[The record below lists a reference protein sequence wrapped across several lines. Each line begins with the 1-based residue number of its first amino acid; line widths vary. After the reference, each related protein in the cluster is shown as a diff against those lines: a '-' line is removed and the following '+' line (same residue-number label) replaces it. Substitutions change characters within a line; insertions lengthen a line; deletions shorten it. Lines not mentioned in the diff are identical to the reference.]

1 MPNVFKYTG
10 GATAPG
16 CLIKSGFLIGNN
28 TFDYGGSFYTGI
40 TPATGGYTI
49 YLDKPSQ
56 GPAIYTPANDSELIQ
71 YAKLI
76 SGTTFPNSEEAL
88 SWFASQP
95 DKICVNKDYERI
107 VASDLDMAIDYGY
120 TPSFPKTG
128 ATAFGLY
135 PYLSSSINVNI
146 SGPAV
151 AFSTANGG
159 EISLV
164 SANNPSLSSSMT
176 LQDFTLDFAAE
187 FQSTIFLG
195 IMGYS
200 GQWIVITGPQSWSF
214 RNLDGQPWGS
224 SFGDLVSGSS
234 YHFSFVR
241 SGGDFYVYINGTL
254 VSTTL
259 ALESNSFPVTNLYRS
274 DSGPINLNFLK
285 VYNVAL
291 PSSSVIQNY
300 QATLPRFYGSN
311 VVTDN
316 LVYFVDAG
324 YGFSYGGT
332 GSNWKDIS
340 GYSNPGVL
348 TNGPTYSAL
357 NGGYFTFDGT
367 DDYVQGGTD
376 ASLDLRTNVTV
387 EAWFTVA
394 AFQNEWQA
402 IISKG
407 DYTYRISRNGNT
419 NKIEYA
425 INLQLGDTYSPSYYL
440 TSTNDLSLD
449 TWYHAVLTFDG
460 KTLSGY
466 LNGVLQASISA
477 VGPIYKGTQSLMV
490 GGNSSHPPRVWKG
503 NIAIARIYNV
513 TFTSDQVLQNF
524 NAQRSRFG
532 I

>member
-1 MPNVFKYTG
+1 V
-10 GATAPG
+10 
-16 CLIKSGFLIGNN
+16 
-28 TFDYGGSFYTGI
+28 
-40 TPATGGYTI
+40 
-49 YLDKPSQ
+49 
-56 GPAIYTPANDSELIQ
+56 
-71 YAKLI
+71 
-76 SGTTFPNSEEAL
+76 AL
-88 SWFASQP
+88 
-95 DKICVNKDYERI
+95 K
-107 VASDLDMAIDYGY
+107 
-120 TPSFPKTG
+120 
-128 ATAFGLY
+128 
-135 PYLSSSINVNI
+135 
-146 SGPAV
+146 
-151 AFSTANGG
+151 
-159 EISLV
+159 
-164 SANNPSLSSSMT
+164 
-176 LQDFTLDFAAE
+176 
-187 FQSTIFLG
+187 FQSTISVG
-195 IMGYS
+195 IIGYS
-200 GQWIVITGPQSWSF
+200 AQWLYITGEQSWSF
-214 RNLDGQPWGS
+214 RNQPGQSWAS
-224 SFGDLVSGSS
+224 TFGDLVPGVS

-241 SGGDFYVYINGTL
+241 SGGDFYVSINGSL

-259 ALESNSFPVTNLYRS
+259 NLNSGSWSNSNIYNF
-274 DSGPINLNFLK
+274 DSAPINLNFLR

-311 VVTDN
+311 VITDN

-332 GSNWKDIS
+332 GSSWKDIS

-376 ASLDLRTNVTV
+376 ASLDLRTNATV

-407 DYTYRISRNGNT
+407 DYTYRISRNENT

-466 LNGVLQASISA
+466 LNGVLQSSISA
-477 VGPIYKGTQSLMV
+477 VGPIYKGTQSLIV

-513 TFTSDQVLQNF
+513 TFTTDQVLQNF